1 MVLARTVQLQTA
13 QTLFQVS
20 RICKIEVFA
29 NADDEHTGQGV
40 LLCGRVFVD
49 RPPCV
54 CAGDAALV
62 DHLCK
67 QDVQGRER
75 SGCTRTESRA
85 REERWITS
93 KRETATE
100 TVIPTSTFHKSV
112 RRNVSAIM
120 ARSGHAPNLDE
131 SVSS

>member
-1 MVLARTVQLQTA
+1 MLTRIDRRT
-13 QTLFQVS
+13 
-20 RICKIEVFA
+20 
-29 NADDEHTGQGV
+29 
-40 LLCGRVFVD
+40 
-49 RPPCV
+49 
-54 CAGDAALV
+54 
-62 DHLCK
+62 
-67 QDVQGRER
+67 
-75 SGCTRTESRA
+75 

-120 ARSGHAPNLDE
+120 ARSVHAPNLGE